1 MTLNRPNPSSNPD
14 ADTTKINESFS
25 CHQIT
30 FVAKLTVPKAD
41 RKKALKGLTHL
52 KLAPGAELRAQ
63 GADRYKAL

>member
-30 FVAKLTVPKAD
+30 FVAKLTVPKAE
-41 RKKALKGLTHL
+41 RKKAVKGLTHP
-52 KLAPGAELRAQ
+52 KLAPGAELTALE
-63 GADRYKAL
+63 ADR